1 MIMRKILLNL
11 FLCIGLLS
19 LSSCTVTKYIWGDN
33 HYKEHIDQFLVG
45 ADGRYVA
52 LVGEK
57 YHYVFSDNSG
67 TLKEVLALNQRGV
80 LRIDVK
86 QTHLKL
92 GRNNNI
98 RGHLVIT
105 GPFSILPAQD
115 RRTLIFLGLKP
126 DKNDDITIELDLV
139 GKRYLSR
146 YLGHNTS
153 RPTNTSYNITIYYK
167 EKSSVTKD
175 VGKAAITP
183 IAVTLDAVLLIG
195 KVVVRTFALGE

>member
-1 MIMRKILLNL
+1 MKQTLFKFLLC
-11 FLCIGLLS
+11 FCLLT
-19 LSSCTVTKYIWGDN
+19 LSSCVTKYIWGDK

-86 QTHLKL
+86 KTHLKL

-98 RGHLVIT
+98 RGHLVIK
-105 GPFSILPAQD
+105 GPFSILPPQD
-115 RRTLIFLGLKP
+115 QRTLIFLGFKP
-126 DKNDDITIELDLV
+126 DKNDDVLIKLDLL

-146 YLGHNTS
+146 YLGHNSS

-167 EKSSVTKD
+167 EKSSITKD

-183 IAVTLDAVLLIG
+183 IAVTLDAALLIG
-195 KVVVRTFALGE
+195 KVVVKTFALGE